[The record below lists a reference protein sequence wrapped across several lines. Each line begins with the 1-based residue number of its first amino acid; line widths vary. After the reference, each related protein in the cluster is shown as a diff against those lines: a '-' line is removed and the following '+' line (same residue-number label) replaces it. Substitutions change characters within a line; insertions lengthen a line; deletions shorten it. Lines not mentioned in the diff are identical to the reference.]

1 MGLQKPSN
9 HVMAGKATI
18 HSLDCEDDDVEASS
32 ATDIDDGDDVEHISV
47 SLGVEEHISVS
58 LGVAE
63 HISVFL
69 GVEEYISVSLG
80 AEEHI
85 SVSLGVEGYISVSLG
100 LENTS

>member
-32 ATDIDDGDDVEHISV
+32 ATEIDDGDDVEHISV
-47 SLGVEEHISVS
+47 SLGVEEHISVP
-58 LGVAE
+58 LVNE
-63 HISVFL
+63 KH
-69 GVEEYISVSLG
+69 ISVSLG

-85 SVSLGVEGYISVSLG
+85 SVSLGGVEHISVNLGVDGYISVSLG
-100 LENTS
+100 VTGS